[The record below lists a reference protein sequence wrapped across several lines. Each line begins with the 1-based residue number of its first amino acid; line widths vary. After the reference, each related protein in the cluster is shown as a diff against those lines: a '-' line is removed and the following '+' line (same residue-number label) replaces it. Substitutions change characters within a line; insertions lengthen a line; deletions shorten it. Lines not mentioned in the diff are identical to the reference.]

1 MADLGETSRPDTAH
15 KHKMTSWITVLL
27 LVAASIVLGFAFVLQ
42 SIPLAVVGGVLGIAG
57 VVMGVTGR
65 ILDDA
70 Y

>member
-1 MADLGETSRPDTAH
+1 MADLGETSRPATAH
-15 KHKMTSWITVLL
+15 TGQMASWITVLL

-42 SIPLAVVGGVLGIAG
+42 SIPLAVVGGVLGSAG

>member
-27 LVAASIVLGFAFVLQ
+27 VVAASITLGLAFVLR
-42 SIPLAVVGGVLGIAG
+42 SIPLTVVGGVLLVAG
-57 VVMGVTGR
+57 VAMGLTGR
-65 ILDDA
+65 IMDDA